1 MSHKDKTECA
11 AAQKKCQVYL
21 GDQTAIEQIEFVMMD
36 VLECNQSL
44 LLAVTVIVF
53 SEVRCGFSYL
63 IKSNDADFREWQ
75 LL

>member
-53 SEVRCGFSYL
+53 
-63 IKSNDADFREWQ
+63 FRGTLRFQ
-75 LL
+75 LFNQVK